1 MFTNYQLAI
10 IFFVIGAISIFISI
24 CLLLKASYIYY
35 NDRITTQKELINII
49 EQQNDIIREQQNR
62 VNNLETLLSSYKIPV
77 KELN

>member
-35 NDRITTQKELINII
+35 NDRITTQKELINILKNRGYEIKI
-49 EQQNDIIREQQNR
+49 ENIN
-62 VNNLETLLSSYKIPV
+62 
-77 KELN
+77 